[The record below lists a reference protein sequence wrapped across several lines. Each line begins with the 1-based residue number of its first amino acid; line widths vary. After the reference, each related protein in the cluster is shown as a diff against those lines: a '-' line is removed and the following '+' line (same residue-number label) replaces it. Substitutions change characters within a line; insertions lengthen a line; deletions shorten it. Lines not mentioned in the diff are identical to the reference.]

1 MVNRCANAAN
11 LLPPLGSPERG
22 AVAARSGVTEGLVQR
37 GCGHTSV
44 IRKPRPGGRGSLP
57 LRDAGRWVRR
67 GDHSTDAGRGGWHAD
82 YSAARR
88 PTAGECGGGVAR
100 GTGVAGHPTNGA
112 PGTVRPTT
120 RIVAFSNKPTP
131 SVIQRKGRRGRRPL
145 RWSRVGRFQRSREVQ
160 FFAPVTL
167 YSASPVTLLL
177 VGCTVLGA
185 PRLREC
191 RAGLGASV
199 RPDRFYPC

>member
-1 MVNRCANAAN
+1 MRLQSVTPNVRNRSTAAD
-11 LLPPLGSPERG
+11 
-22 AVAARSGVTEGLVQR
+22 TQR
-37 GCGHTSV
+37 
-44 IRKPRPGGRGSLP
+44 KGGR
-57 LRDAGRWVRR
+57 
-67 GDHSTDAGRGGWHAD
+67 
-82 YSAARR
+82 
-88 PTAGECGGGVAR
+88 GGGVAR
-100 GTGVAGHPTNGA
+100 ETDAVSQPTDGA

-145 RWSRVGRFQRSREVQ
+145 RWLRVGRFQRSREVQ

-167 YSASPVTLLL
+167 YSASPVTLLP